1 MDRLT
6 TRRENGTF
14 NNSRIALRTHAES
27 LILLAMNLRTG
38 IVAGLAGALAA
49 MAWLM
54 PYMSGTVLL
63 GWAGAIAAGM
73 LASIYLVR
81 VSARWAHDARA
92 ITRLEGCFAA
102 NAFYHGALWGV
113 LPLLGGFSSSS
124 TAQVIIIMVLGVCA
138 LGGTGV
144 LAPSRPAFFAFIVP
158 ALGPVIAVLAATPPA
173 AMPHAAIAAGVFAVM
188 LGVLHE
194 LFHHTLK
201 TTLAQRLTSDTLA
214 EEQRIILESTA
225 EAIMLTRGDRLLK
238 CNQRFAELVG
248 EPTEQVIGRPLWQW
262 LADPNEWRRHAQR
275 ARTVMAGGLTFR
287 TKVQI
292 RRANGELL
300 WVEFNADPVDAAHLE
315 KGIVWIG
322 QDLTSRMRSEAT
334 LHASEERY
342 RRLITLTS
350 DWYWEWDT
358 SLRFTHLSG
367 PGLGRAALSSA
378 LYGHALGALAQ
389 IGGVSTEAW
398 SGLQRQIDR
407 REPFRDF
414 IWQMHAADEEARWF
428 SMSGNPTFDTDGKF
442 AGYHGI
448 GSEVT
453 EQMKGTERFRQLAY
467 HDTLTGLPNRRLLD
481 DRLHLAIAQAARRKQ
496 RLAVMVVDLDNFKII
511 NDSAGH
517 AVGDLVLVSVA
528 RRLQA
533 AIRASDTVA
542 RLGGDE
548 FVVILPDI
556 ETESASLVA
565 EKITSSLAAPVDAGG
580 RHYMLGGS
588 VGLALYPEDGTTAR
602 ALLAKADAA
611 MYQAKRQGGGRH
623 VAHGESPLPLSA
635 IGAGASSRADAV
647 S

>member
-1 MDRLT
+1 MDR
-6 TRRENGTF
+6 TRPQRSNV
-14 NNSRIALRTHAES
+14 SLSSRRIAQRTHAEG
-27 LILLAMNLRTG
+27 LILLALNLRTG
-38 IVAGLAGALAA
+38 IVAGLASALAA
-49 MAWLM
+49 IVWLW
-54 PYMSGTVLL
+54 PYMLTSVLV
-63 GWAGAIAAGM
+63 GWAIAMLAGM
-73 LASIYLVR
+73 LVSILLVR
-81 VSARWAHDARA
+81 VSTRWTHDAVSMA
-92 ITRLEGCFAA
+92 RLESCFAA
-102 NAFYHGALWGV
+102 NAFYTGALWGV
-113 LPLLGGFSSSS
+113 LPLLGDFSGNS
-124 TAQVIIIMVLGVCA
+124 TAQVIITMLLGISA
-138 LGGTGV
+138 LGGTGI
-144 LAPSRPAFFAFIVP
+144 LAPSRTAFLAFIIP
-158 ALGPVIAVLAATPPA
+158 ALGPLIGVLAIEPPPA
-173 AMPHAAIAAGVFAVM
+173 MPYAAIAAGVFAAM
-188 LGVLHE
+188 LAALHE

-201 TTLAQRLTSDTLA
+201 STLAQRLTSDTLA
-214 EEQRIILESTA
+214 EEQRVILESTA

-238 CNQRFAELVG
+238 CNERFANLVG
-248 EPTEQVIGRPLWQW
+248 EPVEVVLGRPLWQW
-262 LADPNEWRRHAQR
+262 LADPNEWHRHAQR
-275 ARTVMAGGLTFR
+275 ARSAMQNGLTFR
-287 TKVQI
+287 TKVRI

-300 WVEFNADPVDAAHLE
+300 WVEFNADAVDPQRLE

-322 QDLTSRMRSEAT
+322 QDLTSRLRSEAT

-350 DWYWEWDT
+350 DWYWEWDAN
-358 SLRFTHLSG
+358 LRFTHLSG
-367 PGLGRAALSSA
+367 PGLARAGLSPA
-378 LYGHALGALAQ
+378 LYGHALGALPH
-389 IGGVSTEAW
+389 IGGVSTESWAT
-398 SGLQRQIDR
+398 LQRQIER

-414 IWQMHAADEEARWF
+414 IWQMHPGDEDARWF
-428 SMSGNPTFDTDGKF
+428 SLSGNPTFDTEGKF

-481 DRLHLAIAQAARRKQ
+481 DRLHLAIAQASRRDQ

-556 ETESASLVA
+556 ESTSAAMVA

-580 RHYMLGGS
+580 KQYLLGGS
-588 VGLALYPEDGTTAR
+588 VGLAIYPEDGTSAR

-623 VAHGESPLPLSA
+623 VAHGDHELSA
-635 IGAGASSRADAV
+635 RTGASLPRAESV